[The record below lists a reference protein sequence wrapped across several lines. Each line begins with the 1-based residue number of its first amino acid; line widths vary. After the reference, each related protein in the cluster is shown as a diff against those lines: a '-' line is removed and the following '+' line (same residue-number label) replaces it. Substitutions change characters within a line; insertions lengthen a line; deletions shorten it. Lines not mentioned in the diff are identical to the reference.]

1 MPNNGRVT
9 LPENITVSREHIQY
23 TLLEQCRRSLE
34 QCRRASA
41 RNFYAAVPLHVNSEG
56 AITFQDPGKDKQKQL
71 LSPFQQWEQTN
82 NLTDLK

>member
-9 LPENITVSREHIQY
+9 LPENITVSREHIQQ
-23 TLLEQCRRSLE
+23 TLWEHF
-34 QCRRASA
+34 RRASA
-41 RNFYAAVPLHVNSEG
+41 RNFYDAVPLDVNSEG

-71 LSPFQQWEQTN
+71 LSPFQLWEQSN

>member
-9 LPENITVSREHIQY
+9 PEHIQQ
-23 TLLEQCRRSLE
+23 TLWEQFRRS
-34 QCRRASA
+34 SS
-41 RNFYAAVPLHVNSEG
+41 RNFYDAVPLHVNSEG